1 MDHLGTP
8 CMPRLVSSVRWQ
20 VQDGTSCRAPR
31 AVWVAAAD
39 SIRHGGYCFPTT
51 MFQGHVAWCSFS
63 PARALRPSCSMAGTA
78 SCCIAVLPCMHSAA
92 TASRQKFLASAP
104 TPQLSCS
111 STAGACSTVLTRLRA
126 SGTGAAERSVGGQL
140 GAPSRGR
147 AERNVPPGC
156 TAQERR
162 HQSCAREL
170 WRPPVP
176 PLSEALPHGAILT
189 AVKPCLSIW
198 AQSSAAGACIAL
210 SRLLVVLLRAIVM
223 YKCLGG
229 KDSFDWPRG
238 GENQPSANTYPTQ

>member
-1 MDHLGTP
+1 MPVVPSHLQGP
-8 CMPRLVSSVRWQ
+8 CVP
-20 VQDGTSCRAPR
+20 
-31 AVWVAAAD
+31 VAAWRAQ
-39 SIRHGGYCFPTT
+39 RHAASQCFP
-51 MFQGHVAWCSFS
+51 
-63 PARALRPSCSMAGTA
+63 ARTALRLQAGGG
-78 SCCIAVLPCMHSAA
+78 SKL
-92 TASRQKFLASAP
+92 LASAP
-104 TPQLSCS
+104 APQLSS
-111 STAGACSTVLTRLRA
+111 SSNVGACSTVLTRLRA

-162 HQSCAREL
+162 NQSCAREL

-176 PLSEALPHGAILT
+176 PLSKALPHGAILT
-189 AVKPCLSIW
+189 AVKACLSIW
-198 AQSSAAGACIAL
+198 AQSVAAGACIAV

-229 KDSFDWPRG
+229 KHSFDWPRG